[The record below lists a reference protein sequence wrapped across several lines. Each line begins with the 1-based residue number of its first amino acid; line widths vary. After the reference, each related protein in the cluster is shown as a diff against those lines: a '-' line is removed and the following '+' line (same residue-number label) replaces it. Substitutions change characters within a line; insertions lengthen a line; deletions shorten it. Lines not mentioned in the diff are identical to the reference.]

1 MLKNY
6 FDISKFQPFES
17 STNVDGNYTGIY
29 EGKVVRIFE
38 RNQKQIRSIL
48 NLTDE
53 LPHLVNTRLFYEDEK
68 LLVLEHE
75 ELKNITYYTE
85 WTKKQK
91 VTAAKAVVELQT
103 RLAEKGFYLNDP
115 HAFNITFKFHQP
127 VYFDYGSI
135 KEENINPSWWF
146 LKCFCGWTEMDY
158 WDSVLKI
165 NFIHKYFIV
174 LRMMFSKSPYNY
186 LFNKLSKFEKGLIEA
201 KLIYIIKSKNLFGKV
216 TRKIVTSLPD
226 IFKNLSNWSDY
237 DQKNP
242 ELNFE
247 NARNKNILEIFK
259 RFKPEKVLD
268 IGANR
273 GAYSLLAL
281 QKGAEEAIAV
291 DLDNY
296 SLDFLLE
303 ELSRHN
309 QNVTVAKLNIMDYPD
324 KPGHYKSYLPAHER
338 LSSDFAICLAVVHH
352 VCYFGNYSFDEFA
365 ERLNRFAKKNLIVEF
380 VPNNDIHLTGIIY
393 KGKDRSWYTLD
404 NFVKAF
410 KKYFSGEHEIFDST
424 PSPRILI
431 KFCK

>member
-1 MLKNY
+1 MTQNQ
-6 FDISKFQPFES
+6 FDLSKFKPFQTSSGLDGS
-17 STNVDGNYTGIY
+17 STGLY
-29 EGKVVRIFE
+29 ENKI
-38 RNQKQIRSIL
+38 IRLVNKNNKLFTKIL
-48 NLTDE
+48 NICGEFDNLIE
-53 LPHLVNTRLFYEDEK
+53 SKKFYEDEK
-68 LLVLEHE
+68 ILAIEHE
-75 ELKNITYYTE
+75 MLDNITYYTE

-91 VTAAKAVVELQT
+91 VTAAKTIVELQT

-135 KEENINPSWWF
+135 KEGNVKPIWWF

-165 NFIHKYFIV
+165 NFIHKYFII

-186 LFNKLSKFEKGLIEA
+186 LFNNLSKFEKGLIEA

-237 DQKNP
+237 DQKSP

-247 NARNKNILEIFK
+247 NARNKNILEIFN
-259 RFKPEKVLD
+259 RFKPKKVLD

-281 QKGAEEAIAV
+281 QKGAEAVIAV

-296 SLDFLLE
+296 SLDWLME
-303 ELSRHN
+303 EIKEHN

-338 LSSDFAICLAVVHH
+338 LSNDFAICLAVVHH

-380 VPNNDIHLTGIIY
+380 VPNNDIHLTGNIY

-404 NFVKAF
+404 NFVIAF
-410 KKYFSGEHEIFDST
+410 KKYFLGEHEIFDST